1 MLLLLM
7 LTRGRRV
14 ERAALVGSNGVGGGV
29 GHIRRVELRQTASNS
44 SWEWTCTRA
53 SGVLQLWQSVSV
65 DIESTVPYFI
75 AVSVEEQDSSQPAQQ
90 FCFGATCS
98 WMRATNSA
106 SINLLVC
113 QTEVAKVRDPDKRHS
128 ALEADV
134 VSGNSRVWDVG

>member
-1 MLLLLM
+1 MLLLLV

-44 SWEWTCTRA
+44 SWEWTWRRA

-65 DIESTVPYFI
+65 DIESTVPYSI

-90 FCFGATCS
+90 FV
-98 WMRATNSA
+98 SA
-106 SINLLVC
+106 RPAAGCAPRILPQSTYLF
-113 QTEVAKVRDPDKRHS
+113 ARRK
-128 ALEADV
+128 
-134 VSGNSRVWDVG
+134 